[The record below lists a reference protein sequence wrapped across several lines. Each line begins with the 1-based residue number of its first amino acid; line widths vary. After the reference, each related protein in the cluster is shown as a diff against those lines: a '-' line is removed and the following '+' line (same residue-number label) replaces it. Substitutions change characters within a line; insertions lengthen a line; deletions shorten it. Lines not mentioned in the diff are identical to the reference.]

1 MDVILDLVPEN
12 CAVGMG
18 VGNEIAC
25 TAIEICKKVAKDVD
39 GGLALGQ
46 GAEAHTVHVE
56 AHGAGA
62 KTKFEAGTWVS
73 VSVPLRRENVHTVPP

>member
-1 MDVILDLVPEN
+1 MDVILDLVPKN
-12 CAVGMG
+12 RTVGMG

-46 GAEAHTVHVE
+46 GPRRIP
-56 AHGAGA
+56 
-62 KTKFEAGTWVS
+62 FM
-73 VSVPLRRENVHTVPP
+73 LRRMVRGRRRSLKLGHG